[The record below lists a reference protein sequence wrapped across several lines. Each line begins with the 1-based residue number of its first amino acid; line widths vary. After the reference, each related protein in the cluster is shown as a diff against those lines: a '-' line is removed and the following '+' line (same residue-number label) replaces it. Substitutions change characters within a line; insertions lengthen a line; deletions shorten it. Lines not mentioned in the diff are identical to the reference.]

1 MKILFLRLRV
11 MWRRFRHGERH
22 LQTDSRQ
29 YATQVD
35 ALMRRANPFYSWQER
50 ANWIIDIVQWLR
62 HVPTV
67 SMLDDDARLRVKQL
81 RLAFLLEWLDGNR
94 DVRRVVQA
102 TLQKTMREAAGPEL
116 FCATG
121 LPNEPAFFSELTEH
135 AIKLVLPKP
144 PFEADLSSLFT
155 ALFPTTEDAD
165 WLLAL
170 DTRSVAKIWK
180 LIADDGIAHSYQ
192 QQIDEAL
199 VYLAAMIL
207 ADGISKAFRQKLDPK
222 MPLQATPFMV
232 LRRELET
239 YLYVSPRDEAALRS
253 VRMLIAVCQAQTD
266 RIYAHLDEHGVS
278 VSLVYR
284 VERMRA
290 QLTRMALLTDL
301 RSAIYN
307 TDSQGTESGSS
318 ADSKAGSES
327 GSQPGSQPGAGQ
339 IQALLGDLIAA
350 HHQRSSVRGLIR
362 RSFSLLA
369 RKMVERNADHGEHY
383 IARDSKEYRTMLKA
397 AGRGGVITAFT
408 VLGKSL
414 LSTVGA
420 ARFFEGIFASLNYA
434 ASFMLISAVGGVLAT
449 KQPAVTAPVLASK
462 MGQLDT
468 VEGLRALLSEI
479 ALLLRSQAAAV
490 FGNLMGVV
498 PVMLLISGLIMLT
511 TDAPMMTADH
521 AGASLHSLSVIGPTP
536 LLAAFTGILLWL
548 SSLVSGFTDNW
559 FALRRLREALTHQ
572 RRLVFVLGAMRAER
586 WAGWLDRNV
595 AQIAGNVSL
604 GLLLG
609 MTPVLAQFFGL
620 PLDVRHVTLATGTLT
635 AAASSLGWQVLAAP
649 QFWLAIAGIVSIG
662 VLNVGVSFA
671 CALTMALRA
680 RNVPARIRRL
690 VFRAV
695 LRRFSASPRSFLF
708 PERAPEPAL
717 ESAVSIP
724 ESSPLQADTVDTVS
738 GEAPERSEPAL
749 PPEPS
754 PAPQRRPGRR
764 HG

>member
-1 MKILFLRLRV
+1 MKMLFLRLRV

-67 SMLDDDARLRVKQL
+67 SMLDDDARLRVKQQ
-81 RLAFLLEWLDGNR
+81 RLAFLLEWLDTNR

-102 TLQKTMREAAGPEL
+102 TLQKTLREAAGPEL

-155 ALFPTTEDAD
+155 ALFPTAEDAD

-170 DTRSVAKIWK
+170 DTQSVAKIWK

-199 VYLAAMIL
+199 IYLAAMIL

-239 YLYVSPRDEAALRS
+239 YLYVTPRDEAALRS

-290 QLTRMALLTDL
+290 QLARMALLTDL
-301 RSAIYN
+301 RSAIY
-307 TDSQGTESGSS
+307 GTEGRVAESNSG
-318 ADSKAGSES
+318 ADAE
-327 GSQPGSQPGAGQ
+327 PGAGQ

-350 HHQRSSVRGLIR
+350 HHQRSSARGLIQ
-362 RSFSLLA
+362 RSFALLA

-383 IARDSKEYRTMLKA
+383 IARDNKEYRAMLKA

-414 LSTVGA
+414 LSSVGA
-420 ARFFEGIFASLNYA
+420 ARFFEGVFASLNYA

-490 FGNLMGVV
+490 FGNLMGVI
-498 PVMLLISGLIMLT
+498 PVMLLISGLILLT
-511 TDAPMMTADH
+511 SGAPMMTAEH

-536 LLAAFTGILLWL
+536 LFAAFTGILLWL

-586 WAGWLDRNV
+586 WAAWLDRNV

-620 PLDVRHVTLATGTLT
+620 PLDVRHVTLAAGTLA
-635 AAASSLGWQVLAAP
+635 AAASSLGWQVLATP
-649 QFWLAIAGIVSIG
+649 QFWLAIAGIASVG

-671 CALTMALRA
+671 CALTLALRA

-708 PERAPEPAL
+708 PERAVVPA
-717 ESAVSIP
+717 P
-724 ESSPLQADTVDTVS
+724 ESSSLQADAADTVS
-738 GEAPERSEPAL
+738 GEAPERAEPVL

>member
-29 YATQVD
+29 YVTQVD

-62 HVPTV
+62 HVPKV
-67 SMLDDDARLRVKQL
+67 SMLGDEAKLRVKQQ
-81 RLAFLLEWLDGNR
+81 RLAFLLEWLDSNR

-102 TLQKTMREAAGPEL
+102 TLQKTLREAAGPEL

-135 AIKLVLPKP
+135 AVKLVLPKP
-144 PFEADLSSLFT
+144 PFEADLSTLFT
-155 ALFPTTEDAD
+155 ALFPTPEDAD

-170 DTRSVAKIWK
+170 DTQSVAQIWK

-199 VYLAAMIL
+199 IYLAAMIL

-253 VRMLIAVCQAQTD
+253 VRMLIAVCRAQTD

-301 RSAIYN
+301 RSAIYS
-307 TDSQGTESGSS
+307 TDSQQGTE
-318 ADSKAGSES
+318 
-327 GSQPGSQPGAGQ
+327 PGAGQ

-383 IARDSKEYRTMLKA
+383 IARDNKEYRAMLKA

-434 ASFMLISAVGGVLAT
+434 VSFMAISAVGGVLAT

-498 PVMLLISGLIMLT
+498 PVMLLISGLILLT
-511 TDAPMMTADH
+511 TDAPMVTAEH
-521 AGASLHSLSVIGPTP
+521 ARASLHSLSVVGPTP
-536 LLAAFTGILLWL
+536 LFAAFTGILLWL
-548 SSLVSGFTDNW
+548 SSLVSGFADNW

-572 RRLVFVLGAMRAER
+572 RRLVYVLGAMRAER
-586 WAGWLDRNV
+586 WAAWLDRNV

-609 MTPVLAQFFGL
+609 MTPVLAEFFGL

-649 QFWLAIAGIVSIG
+649 QFWLALAGIVCIG
-662 VLNVGVSFA
+662 VFNVGVSFA
-671 CALTMALRA
+671 CALILALRA

-695 LRRFSASPRSFLF
+695 LRRFSASPRSFLI
-708 PERAPEPAL
+708 PER
-717 ESAVSIP
+717 SATASVP
-724 ESSPLQADTVDTVS
+724 TSSSLQVETVDAVS
-738 GEAPERSEPAL
+738 GETPESVRPS
-749 PPEPS
+749 EPS
-754 PAPQRRPGRR
+754 PLPQRQPGSR

>member
-1 MKILFLRLRV
+1 M
-11 MWRRFRHGERH
+11 
-22 LQTDSRQ
+22 
-29 YATQVD
+29 
-35 ALMRRANPFYSWQER
+35 
-50 ANWIIDIVQWLR
+50 
-62 HVPTV
+62 
-67 SMLDDDARLRVKQL
+67 
-81 RLAFLLEWLDGNR
+81 
-94 DVRRVVQA
+94 
-102 TLQKTMREAAGPEL
+102 
-116 FCATG
+116 
-121 LPNEPAFFSELTEH
+121 
-135 AIKLVLPKP
+135 
-144 PFEADLSSLFT
+144 SSLFT

-170 DTRSVAKIWK
+170 DTQSVAKIWK

-199 VYLAAMIL
+199 IYLAAMIL

-239 YLYVSPRDEAALRS
+239 YLYVTPRDEAALRS

-301 RSAIYN
+301 RSAIY
-307 TDSQGTESGSS
+307 GTESLG
-318 ADSKAGSES
+318 AES
-327 GSQPGSQPGAGQ
+327 NSDAEPGAGQ

-350 HHQRSSVRGLIR
+350 HHQRSSVRGLIQ

-383 IARDSKEYRTMLKA
+383 IARDNNEYRAMLKA

-414 LSTVGA
+414 LSSVGA

-490 FGNLMGVV
+490 FGNLMGVI
-498 PVMLLISGLIMLT
+498 PVMLLISGLILLT
-511 TDAPMMTADH
+511 TGAPMMTAEH

-536 LLAAFTGILLWL
+536 LFAAFTGILLWL

-586 WAGWLDRNV
+586 WAAWLDRNV

-620 PLDVRHVTLATGTLT
+620 PLDVRHVTLATGTLA

-649 QFWLAIAGIVSIG
+649 QFWLAIAGIVVVG

-671 CALTMALRA
+671 CALTLALRA

-708 PERAPEPAL
+708 PERAVA
-717 ESAVSIP
+717 SVP
-724 ESSPLQADTVDTVS
+724 ESSSLQADAADTVS
-738 GEAPERSEPAL
+738 GEAPERAVPVP

>member
-62 HVPTV
+62 HVPAV
-67 SMLDDDARLRVKQL
+67 SMLDDDARLRVKQQ
-81 RLAFLLEWLDGNR
+81 RLVFLLEWLDTNR

-102 TLQKTMREAAGPEL
+102 TLQKTLREAAGPEL

-170 DTRSVAKIWK
+170 DTQSVAKIWK

-199 VYLAAMIL
+199 IYLAAMIL

-239 YLYVSPRDEAALRS
+239 YLYVTPRDEAALRS

-301 RSAIYN
+301 RSAIY
-307 TDSQGTESGSS
+307 GTESLG
-318 ADSKAGSES
+318 AES
-327 GSQPGSQPGAGQ
+327 NSDAEPGAGQ

-350 HHQRSSVRGLIR
+350 HHQRSSVRGLIQ

-383 IARDSKEYRTMLKA
+383 IARDNNEYRAMLKA

-414 LSTVGA
+414 LSSVGA

-490 FGNLMGVV
+490 FGNLMGVI
-498 PVMLLISGLIMLT
+498 PVMLLISGLILLT
-511 TDAPMMTADH
+511 TGAPMMTAEH

-536 LLAAFTGILLWL
+536 LFAAFTGILLWL

-586 WAGWLDRNV
+586 WAAWLDRNV

-620 PLDVRHVTLATGTLT
+620 PLDVRHVTLATGTLA

-649 QFWLAIAGIVSIG
+649 QFWLAIAGIVVVG

-671 CALTMALRA
+671 CALTLALRA

-708 PERAPEPAL
+708 PERAVA
-717 ESAVSIP
+717 SVP
-724 ESSPLQADTVDTVS
+724 ESSSLQADAADTVS
-738 GEAPERSEPAL
+738 GEAPERAVPVL